1 MKNNVEV
8 KNDKVEVSVDLKVK
22 TRGQATDDG
31 DVLYFSGI
39 PCPNGHNGYRYTRD
53 NVCKICNQEKTAAY
67 KLKRI
72 EMRIKADKEETEAV
86 RKIQR
91 DALLSVIK

>member
-31 DVLYFSGI
+31 DVLYFSGV
-39 PCPNGHNGYRYTRD
+39 PCPNGHNGYRYVRD

-67 KLKRI
+67 KLKRK
-72 EMRIKADKEETEAV
+72 ENKKQADKKEAEAV

-91 DALLSVIK
+91 DALLAVIK